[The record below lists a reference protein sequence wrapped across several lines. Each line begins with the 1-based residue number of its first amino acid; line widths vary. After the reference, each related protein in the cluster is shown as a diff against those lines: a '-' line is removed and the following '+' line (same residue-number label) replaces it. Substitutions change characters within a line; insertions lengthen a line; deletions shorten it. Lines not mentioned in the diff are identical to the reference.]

1 MPVLEPNGV
10 FSLYDTEFYGG
21 IYTAQRQMPTQT
33 LTGICVGLDV
43 GQCECSDYISEV
55 VD

>member
-10 FSLYDTEFYGG
+10 FKLYDTEFYVGVY
-21 IYTAQRQMPTQT
+21 IAQRQMPTQT

-43 GQCECSDYISEV
+43 RQCECSD
-55 VD
+55 